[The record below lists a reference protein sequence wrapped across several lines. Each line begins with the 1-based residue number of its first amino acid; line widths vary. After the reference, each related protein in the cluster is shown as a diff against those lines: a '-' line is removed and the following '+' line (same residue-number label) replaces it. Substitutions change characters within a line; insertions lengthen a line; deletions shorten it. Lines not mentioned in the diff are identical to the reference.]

1 MLAKT
6 LDRARKTPGPGS
18 IAVLTA
24 LENLAVLRGAQGRA
38 GEAADFAREP
48 LASVGHQDSNE
59 ITASEG
65 ADQRADNEHQRHR
78 PSAVGYFSG
87 HHCPGFV
94 QR

>member
-1 MLAKT
+1 MRTQA
-6 LDRARKTPGPGS
+6 DVVPSADPAR
-18 IAVLTA
+18 TA
-24 LENLAVLRGAQGRA
+24 DPPVSG
-38 GEAADFAREP
+38 P

-78 PSAVGYFSG
+78 PSVVGYFSG